1 MNKLLIMVSLLLSF
15 TSQAAYNANMRGEIQ
30 SVYVYTDADH
40 IYILLKNQ
48 PTSHPACN
56 PNYFVI
62 PATVPHERRQ
72 MLLSRLLTAFATKE
86 AVNIGYD
93 ATGGCANSYIQ
104 VHRVG

>member
-1 MNKLLIMVSLLLSF
+1 LSLLLSF
-15 TSQAAYNANMRGEIQ
+15 TSQAAYNANMRGEIEG
-30 SVYVYTDADH
+30 VYVYTDADH

-48 PTSHPACN
+48 PTSHPVCK

-62 PATVPHERRQ
+62 PASVPYERRQ

-86 AVNIGYD
+86 VVNIGYD
-93 ATGGCANSYIQ
+93 SAGGCANSYIQ